1 MMIAQA
7 VRLVQP
13 VSVERDHVRGPDA
26 ALVTLVEYGDY
37 ECPHCR
43 AAYPVIDEIVGAMK
57 NDALF
62 AYRHFPLTQT
72 HPHGMEA
79 AQAAELAGSHGLFWE
94 MHDMLFSHQDA
105 LATRDLVQY
114 AARLGLDPAPF
125 ARALAARSHAARVR
139 EDFVSGVRSGVNG
152 TPTFFVDGF
161 RYDGPRDFQSLMAA
175 LDEAARR
182 NAGQQRVR

>member
-1 MMIAQA
+1 MLAQA
-7 VRLVQP
+7 ARLVQP
-13 VSVERDHVRGPDA
+13 VSAERDHLRGPDA

-43 AAYPVIDEIVGAMK
+43 AANPVIDEVIGAMK
-57 NDALF
+57 SDVRF
-62 AYRHFPLTQT
+62 VYRHFPLTQT

-105 LATRDLVQY
+105 LGTPDLVRH
-114 AARLGLDPAPF
+114 AAQLGLDAASF
-125 ARALAARSHAARVR
+125 ARALATHSHAARVR

-152 TPTFFVDGF
+152 TPTFFVDGL

-182 NAGQQRVR
+182 NALQLRPR

>member
-1 MMIAQA
+1 
-7 VRLVQP
+7 
-13 VSVERDHVRGPDA
+13 
-26 ALVTLVEYGDY
+26 
-37 ECPHCR
+37 
-43 AAYPVIDEIVGAMK
+43 
-57 NDALF
+57 
-62 AYRHFPLTQT
+62 
-72 HPHGMEA
+72 MEA

-105 LATRDLVQY
+105 LATRDLVRH
-114 AARLGLDPAPF
+114 AAQLGLDPASF
-125 ARALAARSHAARVR
+125 ARALATSTHAPRVR

-182 NAGQQRVR
+182 NAGQQRER